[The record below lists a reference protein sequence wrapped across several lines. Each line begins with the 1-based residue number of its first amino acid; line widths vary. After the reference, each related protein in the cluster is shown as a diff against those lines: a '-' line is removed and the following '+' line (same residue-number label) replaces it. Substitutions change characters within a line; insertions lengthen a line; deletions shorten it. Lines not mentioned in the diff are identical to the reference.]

1 MSSPH
6 RRRFTLR
13 KDIPDRRNGDEMS
26 RLLDGKN
33 AVLYGGGGGIGG
45 AVARVFARE
54 GARVFLAARTAGP
67 LEAVAAEITGQGGAA
82 ETAVL
87 DALDERAVDEH
98 AAAVVAAAG
107 SIDVSFNL
115 ISRGDVQGRPL
126 VELAP
131 DELLRAVTNG
141 LRSSFLT
148 TRAAGRQ
155 MMRQRSGVIL
165 HLNSGSAAGAMPGM
179 GSTGPA
185 DAATESFM
193 RYLAA
198 ELGPHG
204 VRVCGIWTAGVAET
218 LTAEKLAEVGG
229 PNVASPEA
237 VLQAIA
243 GMSVLGRTPRL
254 ADVAEAAA
262 FLASDR
268 AAGITGTMTNVSAGL
283 VLR

>member
-1 MSSPH
+1 MS
-6 RRRFTLR
+6 
-13 KDIPDRRNGDEMS
+13 G
-26 RLLDGKN
+26 LLDGKN
-33 AVLYGGGGGIGG
+33 AILYGGGGGIGG
-45 AVARVFARE
+45 GVARVFARE
-54 GARVFLAARTAGP
+54 GARVFLAGRTAAP

-82 ETAVL
+82 EIAEL

-98 AAAVVAAAG
+98 AAAVVAQAG

-126 VELAP
+126 VELAA
-131 DELLRAVTNG
+131 DDLLRAVTNG

-148 TRAAGRQ
+148 ARAAGRQ
-155 MMRQRSGVIL
+155 MMLQRSGVVL

-185 DAATESFM
+185 DAATEVFM

-218 LTAEKLAEVGG
+218 LTAEKLAAVGG
-229 PNVASPEA
+229 PDTPAPE
-237 VLQAIA
+237 VVRQMIA
-243 GMSVLGRTPRL
+243 GMSVLGRTPSL
-254 ADVAEAAA
+254 ADVAETAA

-268 AAGITGTMTNVSAGL
+268 AAGITGTMANVSAGL